1 MNQTILPSRLVKR
14 LKVSQK
20 GFIVK
25 TQNKLIKTLET
36 NYKSQYGNGFV
47 IPDQVDN
54 RNSQDFTFVMTGLV
68 KTSLSP
74 FNDKKWISRTET
86 YSFGHYRIEDEELV
100 DCLVANSD

>member
-1 MNQTILPSRLVKR
+1 MTIVAMNRKILPSRLVKR

-47 IPDQVDN
+47 IPNQVDSG
-54 RNSQDFTFVMTGLV
+54 NSQALTFVMT
-68 KTSLSP
+68 
-74 FNDKKWISRTET
+74 
-86 YSFGHYRIEDEELV
+86 SFIDDIILYMI
-100 DCLVANSD
+100 

>member
-1 MNQTILPSRLVKR
+1 MTIVAMNRTILPSRLVKR

-47 IPDQVDN
+47 IPNQVDN
-54 RNSQDFTFVMTGLV
+54 GNSQALTFVMT
-68 KTSLSP
+68 
-74 FNDKKWISRTET
+74 
-86 YSFGHYRIEDEELV
+86 SFIDDIILYMI
-100 DCLVANSD
+100 

>member
-1 MNQTILPSRLVKR
+1 MNRKILPSRLVKR

-47 IPDQVDN
+47 IPNQVDN
-54 RNSQDFTFVMTGLV
+54 GNSQALTFVMT
-68 KTSLSP
+68 
-74 FNDKKWISRTET
+74 
-86 YSFGHYRIEDEELV
+86 SFIDDIILYMI
-100 DCLVANSD
+100 

>member
-1 MNQTILPSRLVKR
+1 MTIVAMNRKILPSRLVKR

-47 IPDQVDN
+47 IPNQVDN
-54 RNSQDFTFVMTGLV
+54 GNSQAFTFVMT
-68 KTSLSP
+68 
-74 FNDKKWISRTET
+74 
-86 YSFGHYRIEDEELV
+86 SFIDDIILYMI
-100 DCLVANSD
+100 

>member
-1 MNQTILPSRLVKR
+1 MTIVAMNRKILPSRLVKR

-47 IPDQVDN
+47 IPNQVDN
-54 RNSQDFTFVMTGLV
+54 GNSQALTFVMT
-68 KTSLSP
+68 
-74 FNDKKWISRTET
+74 
-86 YSFGHYRIEDEELV
+86 SFIDDIILYMI
-100 DCLVANSD
+100 